1 MTNNNKKGEAQP
13 DPKTQ
18 SNATRVN
25 DPVRPNPGAND
36 DGPQDNGQAQPDP
49 KTLSNATRVNDQ
61 YRPNPDG
68 TAPQPQQNSEWNP
81 HGNPVSK
88 KSNELDPSS
97 DQPNEIARKE
107 REQEAQKE
115 DGRKKRATEGGENDT
130 SHATIG
136 KNEEK
141 EAREQNKDKK
151 ADSKHSKKK

>member
-1 MTNNNKKGEAQP
+1 MVEDNKRFP

-25 DPVRPNPGAND
+25 DEVSPHQDGDNND
-36 DGPQDNGQAQPDP
+36 HDEGERFPDP
-49 KTLSNATRVNDQ
+49 KTQSNATRVNEEV
-61 YRPNPDG
+61 
-68 TAPQPQQNSEWNP
+68 APHQDNAEPPKPKAEP
-81 HGNPVSK
+81 AKTGGNPLSK
-88 KSNELDPSS
+88 KDNELPPSS
-97 DQPNEIARKE
+97 DQPDEIERKT
-107 REQEAQKE
+107 REQLAQKE